1 MANKHAWEWFK
12 AIKKDLEA
20 VVQKNFDLEKTLGQ
34 MKLDNEYKDARIAL
48 LEEAVLNSDRN
59 EDFKK
64 IDTEQLTMMLT
75 GFKHNTD
82 PTQNRTQDFQTYL
95 QNTLPDLSHDIN
107 ADKATISLNG
117 TDAKN
122 PTAFIKFHSKKAA
135 FSAAKKFS
143 TSDRKNHSMRSC
155 LPKEIREK
163 KAKTLQRLKENPQN
177 NGWVCQ
183 VSLGTGN
190 DRNILFCR
198 RAKQKN
204 DGSRPTNWEE
214 IEKVG
219 TGKDKKQLP
228 LPKTAQDPQL
238 MPLDCTEL
246 ECEYR
251 KQ

>member
-20 VVQKNFDLEKTLGQ
+20 VVQKNFDLKKTLGQ
-34 MKLDNEYKDARIAL
+34 MKLDNEHKDARIAL

-117 TDAKN
+117 ADAKN
-122 PTAFIKFHSKKAA
+122 PTAFIKFHSK
-135 FSAAKKFS
+135 
-143 TSDRKNHSMRSC
+143 
-155 LPKEIREK
+155 
-163 KAKTLQRLKENPQN
+163 
-177 NGWVCQ
+177 
-183 VSLGTGN
+183 
-190 DRNILFCR
+190 
-198 RAKQKN
+198 
-204 DGSRPTNWEE
+204 
-214 IEKVG
+214 
-219 TGKDKKQLP
+219 
-228 LPKTAQDPQL
+228 
-238 MPLDCTEL
+238 
-246 ECEYR
+246 
-251 KQ
+251 